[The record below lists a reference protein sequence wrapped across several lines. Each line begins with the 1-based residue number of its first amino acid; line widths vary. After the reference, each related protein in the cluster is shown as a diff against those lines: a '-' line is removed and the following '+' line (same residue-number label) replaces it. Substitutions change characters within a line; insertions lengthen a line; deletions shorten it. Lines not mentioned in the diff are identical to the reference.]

1 MPSSDSSSEFDVVVI
16 GRGQGQLGRAG
27 CTRRLLPGPV
37 VHLLPSRGGLRR
49 VTEATARQ
57 RGFDVA
63 VQKYPLGG
71 NSRTRII
78 GDTEGLVK
86 IVTERQ
92 ADGRTAPHAVGVFR

>member
-1 MPSSDSSSEFDVVVI
+1 MGEPAVPVDYSRVPWCIYCHPEVAY
-16 GRGQGQLGRAG
+16 AG
-27 CTRRLLPGPV
+27 
-37 VHLLPSRGGLRR
+37 

-92 ADGRTAPHAVGVFR
+92 ADGRTAHPTLSESFDETVLALTGRGLHLG